1 MLKRLKVKKRNK
13 NENVSLL
20 DRNFMKTN
28 ELKRAIIFSNV
39 EEIKEIRNRIGKDF
53 AINRF
58 SVPRII
64 ECILNHSLFPD
75 SMNSEIWEVIAK
87 HI

>member
-1 MLKRLKVKKRNK
+1 MLKRRKIKKRNK

-53 AINRF
+53 AVNRF
-58 SVPRII
+58 SVSRII

-75 SMNSEIWEVIAK
+75 SMNSEIWVVIAK
-87 HI
+87 HL

>member
-58 SVPRII
+58 SVLRII

-87 HI
+87 HL